1 MEKQEVKITVE
12 EGVKEL
18 VIRTGEAEKIHYL
31 NKIDLQ
37 KLTISAA
44 REFLEKP
51 LVWNKDNKQIED
63 VSFIVFDYR
72 NREILLN
79 FDYRS
84 ATNDRIHGYLELD
97 PDLVDFGINDGKSY
111 TALEMGQFIRFRRH
125 FFENK
130 DVALN
135 LEKELR
141 DFRANVDKKV
151 QMADDKRG
159 NLTASIAQTV
169 ISNLPLEFFVNL
181 PVFIGQPKRM
191 IKLEIDINPMDLTCV
206 IVSPQLKE
214 MIDIESKL
222 IVDAEIGAIRK
233 LHPNLRIFQR

>member
-18 VIRTGEAEKIHYL
+18 VVRTGEAEKIHYL

>member
-18 VIRTGEAEKIHYL
+18 VIRTGEAEKVHYL

-37 KLTISAA
+37 KLTVSAV

-63 VSFIVFDYR
+63 ISFIVFDYR

-97 PDLVDFGINDGKSY
+97 PDLLDFGVNSGKSY
-111 TALEMGQFIRFRRH
+111 SALEMGQFIRMRRH
-125 FFENK
+125 FFESK
-130 DVALN
+130 DVALT
-135 LEKELR
+135 LEKALK
-141 DFRANVDKKV
+141 DFRATVDKKV
-151 QMADDKRG
+151 EMADDKRG
-159 NLTASIAQTV
+159 NIKASIAQTV
-169 ISNLPLEFFVNL
+169 ISNLPLAFSVNL
-181 PVFIGQPKRM
+181 PVFIGQSKQL
-191 IKLEIDINPMDLTCV
+191 IKLEIDIDPMDLTCV
-206 IVSPQLKE
+206 LVSPELKE
-214 MIDIESKL
+214 MIDVQSKAV
-222 IVDAEIGAIRK
+222 IDCEIAAIRE

>member
-18 VIRTGEAEKIHYL
+18 VVRTGEAEKIHYL

-84 ATNDRIHGYLELD
+84 STNDRIHGYLELD